1 MAIALTC
8 PTCGLVLFAAPTR
21 AGVHACGAC
30 GGIWADNETTQLIAA
45 VLDPELVDL
54 GDRAER
60 NRAGARPLPADAP
73 GSRACADCRAPLVRV
88 NIASTNLDI
97 CNLHGTWFDR
107 GELQRVSKKL
117 DADRD
122 LQIPRTDQ
130 GRAEWVT
137 GTTGLNGGG
146 TSTWNEDGPSAQD
159 VATDIAVSLTF
170 GLLEGI
176 VRAALGS
183 SDDD

>member
-1 MAIALTC
+1 MN
-8 PTCGLVLFAAPTR
+8 
-21 AGVHACGAC
+21 
-30 GGIWADNETTQLIAA
+30 NETTQLVAA

-60 NRAGARPLPADAP
+60 NRAGGGPLPVDAP
-73 GSRACADCRAPLVRV
+73 GSRACPDCRAPLVRV
-88 NIASTNLDI
+88 NIASTNLDV
-97 CNLHGTWFDR
+97 CSLHGTWFDR
-107 GELQRVSKKL
+107 GELQRVSRKL

-137 GTTGLNGGG
+137 GATGLNGG
-146 TSTWNEDGPSAQD
+146 TPRAWNEDGPSAES
-159 VATDIAVSLTF
+159 VATDVAVSLAF

-176 VRAALGS
+176 VSAALSNSSSSSSSS
-183 SDDD
+183 SDD